1 MFQFRSLSALVLSA
15 SLVGTVPAMAKDI
28 VVGAGLSLTGSYAFV
43 GVPQA
48 NGMKL
53 ATDEI
58 NEKKLLGEGNKIVLH
73 IYDDGNE
80 RGQALTVAQ
89 KAVIQDKAVAYFAPA
104 SAPVAVAV
112 GGAMNDLAVP
122 AFSLASSLIP
132 IQTTKWWFKI
142 NAASDGLATPIAN
155 YAADKAKVR
164 KVAIF
169 HLHDHESHVA
179 QSNKFKEILQSK
191 GAEIVAEATAAM
203 RDTDFMAAATKIAQA
218 NPDGV
223 YIGAGGE
230 QAANVIIQLR
240 QAGIGPD
247 TKFFGT
253 GGLGGDFAKH
263 GASAVNN
270 TYATADYNYM
280 RTDKLNQ
287 DFLAAYQKRF
297 NTLPD
302 NFAAIGY
309 DAMYFLADAIKR
321 ALPDATPE
329 RIRAEFAKI
338 KDHPSVMGTGTWG
351 IGEDRL
357 PIYDMNI
364 MVAKDGKFVTAP

>member
-1 MFQFRSLSALVLSA
+1 MFQIRSLSAVVLSA
-15 SLVGTVPAMAKDI
+15 SLLASVPAMAKDI
-28 VVGAGLSLTGSYAFV
+28 IVGAGLSLTGSYAFV

-48 NGMKL
+48 NGMKMAL
-53 ATDEI
+53 EEI
-58 NEKKLLGEGNKIVLH
+58 NAKKLLGEGNKIVLN

-80 RGQALTVAQ
+80 RAQALTVAQ
-89 KAVIQDKAVAYFAPA
+89 KAVIQDKAVAFFAPA
-104 SAPVAVAV
+104 NAPVAVAV
-112 GGAMNDLAVP
+112 AGAMNDLGVP

-142 NAASDGLATPIAN
+142 NAGSDGLAIPLAN
-155 YAADKAKVR
+155 YAADKAKIK
-164 KVAIF
+164 KVGIF
-169 HLHDHESHVA
+169 FLHDHESHVA
-179 QSNKFKEILQSK
+179 QAAKFKEILKAK
-191 GAEIVAEATAAM
+191 GADIVVEATAAI
-203 RDTDFMAAATKIAQA
+203 RDTDYMAAATKIVQA

-223 YIGAGGE
+223 YIGAAGQ

-240 QAGIGPD
+240 QAGIGAN

-253 GGLGGDFAKH
+253 GGLGGDFVKH
-263 GASAVNN
+263 GGPAVNN
-270 TYATADYNYM
+270 AYATADYNYL

-287 DFLAAYQKRF
+287 DFLAGYQKQF

-329 RIRAEFAKI
+329 RIRVEFSKI
-338 KDHPSVMGTGTWG
+338 KNHPSVMGTGTWG

-364 MVAKDGKFVTAP
+364 MLAKDGSFVTAP